1 MKRFN
6 KTNGMYALL
15 IAVAAM
21 IGITIYGSCSADE
34 DYDGYS
40 SKDELFTLAD
50 GEMNLRTEGVNN
62 RLYASP
68 TCASIPLCFKPQN
81 NSNDSTLFIYDTC
94 NITINFSCNDNYT
107 NPHIE
112 SIDCPFDIIGV
123 YNEQFITWYYYN
135 LTKAVHFKVSAK
147 IEREINNT
155 IYSSVALGAGRIKQG
170 EFHYN

>member
-50 GEMNLRTEGVNN
+50 GEMNLRSEGVNG
-62 RLYASP
+62 LYA
-68 TCASIPLCFKPQN
+68 TITDTNKV
-81 NSNDSTLFIYDTC
+81 FI
-94 NITINFSCNDNYT
+94 
-107 NPHIE
+107 
-112 SIDCPFDIIGV
+112 
-123 YNEQFITWYYYN
+123 
-135 LTKAVHFKVSAK
+135 
-147 IEREINNT
+147 
-155 IYSSVALGAGRIKQG
+155 
-170 EFHYN
+170 FHPIVLY